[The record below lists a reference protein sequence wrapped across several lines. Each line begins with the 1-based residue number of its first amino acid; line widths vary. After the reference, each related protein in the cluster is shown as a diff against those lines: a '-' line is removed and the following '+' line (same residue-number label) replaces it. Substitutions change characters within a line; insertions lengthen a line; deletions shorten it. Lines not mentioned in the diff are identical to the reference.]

1 MAINT
6 NEIKTKLTADD
17 QTKQAFQ
24 SAAQNANK
32 FESGLLKMA
41 GAFSIG
47 TIAAN
52 LITKAVSS
60 FSNFI
65 KESTQG
71 AMEDA
76 DSLRLLS
83 ARLENAGMSSNEAIP
98 KVEAFTDSLI
108 NLGRED
114 TVTRNSIGKLTQA
127 TGDLTKAM
135 DLTKLA
141 SDLAASGFGDYAST
155 TDMLIKVVQGRGERV
170 LRQMGI
176 TMKENSTIAEQ
187 LAVIQTKVSRT
198 TEQWTETTEGQIA
211 IMQTRFGELKESM
224 GLFGVWIKDVWARFI
239 NKAFEDLGLGGVKSF
254 SENIIKGLNNI
265 KVVGNGVL
273 EQLGIISEKTMDE
286 RNAKIIQNT
295 QNYIDALKGVTSKSS
310 GLISEPFI
318 DDLDDIEKA
327 TEEKAKKIS
336 DAYVQMSQKVSDSFK
351 EQSSSIQDNINQ
363 LKELQ
368 NETEKAKM
376 TAEERYQAELIN
388 MSKRANENA
397 ERISEQ
403 IKQEEQRK
411 ERGWEVRV
419 AELVAEKNKELDII
433 KRAGQDVKNLNEE
446 MAKDDLTVLREKH
459 QKELLEIEQN
469 SKAKEEQLKL
479 ENMQSQLNIAKT
491 ALLGMSPDYREQYI
505 SESSGFLSQI
515 GQSKSQIVFN
525 FNDVV
530 AGDDGI
536 KKIIEQTIN
545 RLNVESSL
553 YYNSGLSN
561 K

>member
-198 TEQWTETTEGQIA
+198 TEQ
-211 IMQTRFGELKESM
+211 
-224 GLFGVWIKDVWARFI
+224 
-239 NKAFEDLGLGGVKSF
+239 
-254 SENIIKGLNNI
+254 
-265 KVVGNGVL
+265 
-273 EQLGIISEKTMDE
+273 
-286 RNAKIIQNT
+286 
-295 QNYIDALKGVTSKSS
+295 
-310 GLISEPFI
+310 
-318 DDLDDIEKA
+318 
-327 TEEKAKKIS
+327 
-336 DAYVQMSQKVSDSFK
+336 
-351 EQSSSIQDNINQ
+351 
-363 LKELQ
+363 
-368 NETEKAKM
+368 
-376 TAEERYQAELIN
+376 
-388 MSKRANENA
+388 
-397 ERISEQ
+397 
-403 IKQEEQRK
+403 
-411 ERGWEVRV
+411 
-419 AELVAEKNKELDII
+419 
-433 KRAGQDVKNLNEE
+433 
-446 MAKDDLTVLREKH
+446 
-459 QKELLEIEQN
+459 
-469 SKAKEEQLKL
+469 
-479 ENMQSQLNIAKT
+479 
-491 ALLGMSPDYREQYI
+491 
-505 SESSGFLSQI
+505 
-515 GQSKSQIVFN
+515 
-525 FNDVV
+525 
-530 AGDDGI
+530 
-536 KKIIEQTIN
+536 
-545 RLNVESSL
+545 
-553 YYNSGLSN
+553 
-561 K
+561 